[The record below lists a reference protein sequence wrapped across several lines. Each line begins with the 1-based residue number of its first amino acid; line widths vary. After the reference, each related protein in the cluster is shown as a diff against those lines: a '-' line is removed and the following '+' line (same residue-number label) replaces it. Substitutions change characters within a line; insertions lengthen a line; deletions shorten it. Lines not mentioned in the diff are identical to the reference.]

1 MFLALG
7 QMSCDT
13 VLCDVNVLFCF
24 LLIQIRLHAVFW
36 KTSNI
41 NSTMMR
47 SVANRME
54 ILDMRQ
60 ISSIT
65 ANVENSNYL
74 S

>member
-1 MFLALG
+1 
-7 QMSCDT
+7 
-13 VLCDVNVLFCF
+13 
-24 LLIQIRLHAVFW
+24 
-36 KTSNI
+36 
-41 NSTMMR
+41 MMR

-65 ANVENSNYL
+65 AYVENSNYL

>member
-1 MFLALG
+1 
-7 QMSCDT
+7 
-13 VLCDVNVLFCF
+13 
-24 LLIQIRLHAVFW
+24 
-36 KTSNI
+36 
-41 NSTMMR
+41 MR

-65 ANVENSNYL
+65 AYVENLNYL

>member
-13 VLCDVNVLFCF
+13 VLCDVNALFCF

-60 ISSIT
+60 IPSIT
-65 ANVENSNYL
+65 AYVENSNYL